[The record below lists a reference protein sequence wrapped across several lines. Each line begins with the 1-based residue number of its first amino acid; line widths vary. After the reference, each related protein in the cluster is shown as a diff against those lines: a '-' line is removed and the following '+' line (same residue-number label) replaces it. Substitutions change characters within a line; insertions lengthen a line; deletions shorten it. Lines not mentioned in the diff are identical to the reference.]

1 MKGEQDDTDNYCQ
14 QKAPTNEDRPIGR
27 QSLNIAD
34 KGHATPRGRFGR
46 GILFRDR
53 EVAPQVCE
61 CCVKGLAEL
70 VFMLRRGTP
79 KKCHKKIL
87 PCQWIASCVP

>member
-61 CCVKGLAEL
+61 CCVKGGWQNAGRRTQSIGAEG
-70 VFMLRRGTP
+70 FSNGT
-79 KKCHKKIL
+79 L
-87 PCQWIASCVP
+87 F